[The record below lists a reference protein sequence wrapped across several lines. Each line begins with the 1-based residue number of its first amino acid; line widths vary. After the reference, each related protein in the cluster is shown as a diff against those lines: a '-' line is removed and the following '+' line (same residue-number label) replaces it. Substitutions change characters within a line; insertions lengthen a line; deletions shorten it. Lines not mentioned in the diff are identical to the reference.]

1 MKIYQTTVRTFYLF
15 PETNEIISDVMDITN
30 DITLNTNMNDAI
42 SDHKDIVDVTAD
54 EDVFN
59 VTCNDN
65 KVHIENDDIYIEN
78 IIETVNDECITK
90 TIIET
95 ITREV

>member
-15 PETNEIISDVMDITN
+15 PETNQIISDVVDITN
-30 DITLNTNMNDAI
+30 DITLNTNMNDAL

-59 VTCNDN
+59 VTSNDN
-65 KVHIENDDIYIEN
+65 KVLIENDDIYLEN

-90 TIIET
+90 TIVET